1 MLLFFSQLFPNLV
14 YQRWTEMIAFT
25 SFVLDA
31 LLLMLGGTGMDTAEH
46 GALSCAISSP
56 FIDL

>member
-1 MLLFFSQLFPNLV
+1 
-14 YQRWTEMIAFT
+14 MIAFT